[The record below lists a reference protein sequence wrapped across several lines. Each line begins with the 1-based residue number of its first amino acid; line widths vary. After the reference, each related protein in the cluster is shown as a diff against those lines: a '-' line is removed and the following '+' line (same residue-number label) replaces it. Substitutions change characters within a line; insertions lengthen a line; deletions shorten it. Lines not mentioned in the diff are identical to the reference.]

1 MYGKVEW
8 VGGSKAECFN
18 EHGQSIIVDWEEG
31 PNPVQI
37 TLQMIG
43 ACSLAD
49 IEIGLKDRA
58 VSKIW
63 IELDGERATDYPR
76 VFTKITMK
84 YHIVGEVPMKL
95 VTKLVQKS
103 HEKYCSVSNMFKPT
117 VDMSSQVFVN
127 GELC

>member
-8 VGGSKAECFN
+8 VGGSKAECYN

-58 VSKIW
+58 V
-63 IELDGERATDYPR
+63 
-76 VFTKITMK
+76 
-84 YHIVGEVPMKL
+84 
-95 VTKLVQKS
+95 
-103 HEKYCSVSNMFKPT
+103 
-117 VDMSSQVFVN
+117 
-127 GELC
+127 

>member
-1 MYGKVEW
+1 MNRTSEFHVRQGR
-8 VGGSKAECFN
+8 VGRRVQAECFN

-63 IELDGERATDYPR
+63 IELDGERARLSACFY
-76 VFTKITMK
+76 
-84 YHIVGEVPMKL
+84 
-95 VTKLVQKS
+95 
-103 HEKYCSVSNMFKPT
+103 
-117 VDMSSQVFVN
+117 
-127 GELC
+127 